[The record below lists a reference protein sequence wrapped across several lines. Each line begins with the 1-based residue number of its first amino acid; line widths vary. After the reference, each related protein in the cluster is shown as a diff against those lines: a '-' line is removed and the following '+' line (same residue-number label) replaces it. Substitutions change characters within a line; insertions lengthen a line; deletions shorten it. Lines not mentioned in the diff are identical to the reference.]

1 MNNYI
6 LIPNNIKKSNIP
18 AGAKI
23 LYGDILYLS
32 KLNGY
37 CHASNSYFAKEHSVH
52 RNSIISW
59 INCLK
64 KNKHINVLYR
74 GDKQNLT
81 LRKIYPTS
89 KCGNTKNNDHRS
101 KSKSKTKT
109 KTKVVI

>member
-1 MNNYI
+1 MKNYK
-6 LIPNNIKKSNIP
+6 LIPNEIKKSNIP
-18 AGAKI
+18 SGAKI

-32 KLNGY
+32 KKLGY
-37 CHASNSYFAKEHSVH
+37 CHASNNYLAKEHNVH
-52 RNSIISW
+52 KNSIINW

-64 KNKHINVLYR
+64 KHINVLYS

-89 KCGNTKNNDHRS
+89 KCGNTKNNDHRT
-101 KSKSKTKT
+101 KTKTKT